1 MNSTCDRD
9 DSIKCQLPNGTQRAA
24 STLRCR
30 VPDDFWLVYPRITI
44 LKKKKKRSTQKR
56 QSFFYFTFEQNRLL
70 LNLYY
75 MHICIN
81 LRFSFIAFC
90 LYKSVL
96 SVNSNYPPFLP
107 LNQNFGYCTCISLP
121 SKQLWLW
128 YWPRFT
134 ILLEQYVVLC
144 LGFLRMV
151 YECAHSSVIV
161 YSPEFACQ
169 FVLNVKTK
177 AVWLH

>member
-1 MNSTCDRD
+1 MGHKELLLLC
-9 DSIKCQLPNGTQRAA
+9 AA
-24 STLRCR
+24 GFL
-30 VPDDFWLVYPRITI
+30 TI
-44 LKKKKKRSTQKR
+44 SGSCIRESLFKKKKKRKKKYPKETKL
-56 QSFFYFTFEQNRLL
+56 FFTSPLSRIDYCLT
-70 LNLYY
+70 YI
-75 MHICIN
+75 ICIFVSICV
-81 LRFSFIAFC
+81 LGFSFIAFC
-90 LYKSVL
+90 FYKSVL

-169 FVLNVKTK
+169 FVLNVKRK